1 MKNMRKLFINRSNIL
16 LNESQAKLNYNEPS
30 IFTST
35 KMNKMI
41 SMIRHSLSQSH
52 LHQHNQPSFSL
63 YSSSSNNNNTN
74 NNNNNTSTNYTLL
87 SNKKTFHLTNIN
99 SITKPKRIINQYK
112 SITNNVKAFQ
122 MNKKKINEALYRKI
136 FPKIYLEKTEDIN
149 NLHNII
155 YSESP
160 IQFEK
165 QFAQLQNDKEQ
176 GKIMNYHGTQIDSRP
191 VFKRLDY
198 IKNQL
203 HFYRNISEFVYPQVV
218 VMKIKE
224 KQKVIRENNLNKRNS
239 NNMANA
245 KIVKSLSTGCLDMK
259 DVYRMNDKLS
269 KTNRNKDRITKIRFN
284 NMNRT
289 RFRSAE

>member
-63 YSSSSNNNNTN
+63 YSSSSNNNNT

-165 QFAQLQNDKEQ
+165 QFAQLQHDKEQ

-224 KQKVIRENNLNKRNS
+224 KQKLMKRNQQRVRM
-239 NNMANA
+239 NMEQKKK
-245 KIVKSLSTGCLDMK
+245 KIVKSLSTGSLNVK
-259 DVYRMNDKLS
+259 DVYNVKVYSNNCMENKEVAWMNIKRRG
-269 KTNRNKDRITKIRFN
+269 KKG
-284 NMNRT
+284 
-289 RFRSAE
+289 